1 MPSNANAGMASTTV
15 FLNTDHKPV
24 LAARNVGEKKR
35 ASRRELLALKC
46 HCQFLLKINE
56 AVNKRN
62 KSRRGEHKS
71 VSALIILFVI
81 KA

>member
-24 LAARNVGEKKR
+24 LAARNVEKKR
-35 ASRRELLALKC
+35 ESRRGLLALKC
-46 HCQFLLKINE
+46 HCQFLLKINK
-56 AVNKRN
+56 AVNKMN